1 MEIRVGVQLWCV
13 TTVLQVTGRM
23 VGPGNE
29 AITLYGMYV
38 QLVYGTCVFVCTAVP
53 CDW

>member
-1 MEIRVGVQLWCV
+1 MEIRVYSSGVSSP
-13 TTVLQVTGRM
+13 TVLQVMGRM

-29 AITLYGMYV
+29 AITIYGMYV
-38 QLVYGTCVFVCTAVP
+38 QPVCGTCVFVCTAVP